1 LILKHVVHHGLGFE
15 TAKKVA
21 EAAVGSYTA
30 RFQKYDPKISW
41 KTERK
46 AEISFKVKGVSLEG
60 VLEVGDENI
69 EMDLDVP
76 FLLRPFKGTALSVID
91 EEIKKW
97 LVKAKAGEI

>member
-1 LILKHVVHHGLGFE
+1 MKHVVHHGLGFE
-15 TAKKVA
+15 KAKKVA
-21 EAAVGSYTA
+21 EAAVGSYSA
-30 RFQKYDPKISW
+30 RFQKYNPQISW